1 MEATVSLQKKKKK
14 KNNYTLTVEE
24 HIRTVNPAG
33 N

>member
-14 KNNYTLTVEE
+14 KNYNLTVAE